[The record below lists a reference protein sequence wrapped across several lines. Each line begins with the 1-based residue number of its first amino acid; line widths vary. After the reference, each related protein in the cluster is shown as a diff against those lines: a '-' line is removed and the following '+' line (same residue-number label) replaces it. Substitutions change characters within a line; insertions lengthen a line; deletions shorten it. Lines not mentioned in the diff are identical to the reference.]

1 MAESVRV
8 EGLREIGN
16 RLRALPPALGSK
28 GGGPLRYAIF
38 QAAKVIRDEA
48 VVIVKAKTKTDSN
61 MDGVLLSEN
70 IVTKRNRRPPPGT
83 EQYAVGMKGGTRRYA
98 NTSRNRGKRR
108 AGEVYRTAGAVW
120 YGRMIELGTSK
131 MRARPFLRPALAAKG
146 MEAVKEFQR
155 NFLKAV
161 ERAERKL
168 AKQQNPRP

>member
-16 RLRALPPALGSK
+16 RLRALPPELGSK
-28 GGGPLRYAIF
+28 GGGPLRYALF

-61 MDGVLLSEN
+61 KDGVLLSEN
-70 IVTKRNRRPPPGT
+70 IVTKRNSRPPAGVT
-83 EQYAVGMKGGTRRYA
+83 EQYAIGMRGGTRRYA
-98 NTSRNRGKRR
+98 NTRRNRGKGR
-108 AGEVYRTAGAVW
+108 AGQKYRTAGQVW

-131 MRARPFLRPALAAKG
+131 MAALPFLRPALQSKG
-146 MEAVKEFQR
+146 MEAVAEFKR

-161 ERAERKL
+161 ERAEAKL
-168 AKQQNPRP
+168 ARMK